1 MKGEDATV
9 TERAI
14 SPPRTAPVTSGLRM
28 RRWGGRMIREQTIAV
43 ILLLFAAVSVVTTF
57 GIIYV
62 LLEETI
68 DFFRQVSIWEY
79 FTGTRWT
86 PLFASKSF
94 GVLPLLNATILISG
108 IALLVAVPFGLG
120 SAIYLA
126 EFAPRRVR
134 SFLKPTLEVLAGIP
148 TVVYGYFA
156 LLFITPL
163 LRRFIPDMAVF
174 NGLSAGIAMGIMII
188 PLVASLSED
197 AISAVPRSLRDG
209 AYALGATPTETVTS
223 VTVPAALSGI
233 VAAFILAMS
242 RAIGETMI
250 VAIAAGN
257 QPLLDLT
264 LNPLQGM
271 QTMTAY
277 IVQVSLGDTPRGTIE
292 YSTIFAVGMTLFV
305 MTLILNILSR
315 MFVRRFREVYE

>member
-1 MKGEDATV
+1 MSGAVEADPKQPRGLLGSLRRQRGSY
-9 TERAI
+9 RAI
-14 SPPRTAPVTSGLRM
+14 K
-28 RRWGGRMIREQTIAV
+28 EQV
-43 ILLLFAAVSVVTTF
+43 VYGVLLVCALISVVTTF
-57 GIIYV
+57 GIIWV
-62 LLEETI
+62 LLSESVG
-68 DFFRQVSIWEY
+68 FFQEVSLVEF

-86 PLFASKSF
+86 PLFSSQHF
-94 GVLPLLNATILISG
+94 GILPLLNASILIAA
-108 IALLVAVPFGLG
+108 IALAVAIPFGLG

-134 SFLKPTLEVLAGIP
+134 SILKPTLEILAGIP

-163 LRRFIPDMAVF
+163 LRSIIPGVEVF
-174 NGLSAGIAMGIMII
+174 NALAAGIAMGVMII

-197 AISAVPRSLRDG
+197 AISAVPRNLGDAAS
-209 AYALGATPTETVTS
+209 ALGATDMERVVG

-233 VAAFILAMS
+233 IASFILAMS

-257 QPLLDLT
+257 APDLAF
-264 LNPLQGM
+264 NPLKGM

-292 YSTIFAVGMTLFV
+292 YSTIFAVGTTLFV
-305 MTLILNILSR
+305 MTLVLNILSR
-315 MFVRRFREVYE
+315 IIVRRFQEVYE

>member
-1 MKGEDATV
+1 MNT
-9 TERAI
+9 
-14 SPPRTAPVTSGLRM
+14 LRL
-28 RRWGGRMIREQTIAV
+28 RRFSKRVLREYAV
-43 ILLLFAAVSVVTTF
+43 NLVLFLCALVSVATTF
-57 GIIYV
+57 GIVWV
-62 LLEETI
+62 LLSETVG
-68 DFFRQVSIWEY
+68 FFREVSIIDY
-79 FTGTRWT
+79 LTGTRWT
-86 PLFASKSF
+86 PLFANQSF
-94 GVLPLLNATILISG
+94 GVLPLMSASILIAV
-108 IALLVAVPFGLG
+108 IALAVAIPFGLG

-134 SFLKPTLEVLAGIP
+134 ATLKPILEVLAGIP

-163 LRRFIPDMAVF
+163 LRSIIPGVEVF
-174 NGLSAGIAMGIMII
+174 NALAAGIAMGVMII

-197 AISAVPRSLRDG
+197 AISAVPRNLGDAAS
-209 AYALGATPTETVTS
+209 ALGATDMERVVG

-233 VAAFILAMS
+233 IASFILAMS

-257 QPLLDLT
+257 APDLAF
-264 LNPLQGM
+264 NPLKGM

-292 YSTIFAVGMTLFV
+292 YSTIFAVGTTLFV
-305 MTLILNILSR
+305 MTLVLNILSR
-315 MFVRRFREVYE
+315 IIVRRFQEVYE